1 MGRKKEAEYLRSL
14 PLFLFFVTGVYC
26 YSASNVPSSGS
37 IWKSSSG
44 MSIVSSSA

>member
-26 YSASNVPSSGS
+26 YSASNVPSSS
-37 IWKSSSG
+37 SSSG
-44 MSIVSSSA
+44 MSIVSFSA